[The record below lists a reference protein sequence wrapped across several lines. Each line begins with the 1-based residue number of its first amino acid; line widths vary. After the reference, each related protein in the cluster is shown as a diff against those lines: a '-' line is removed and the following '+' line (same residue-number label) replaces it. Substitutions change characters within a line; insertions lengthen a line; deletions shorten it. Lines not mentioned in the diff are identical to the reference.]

1 MHIFDDLC
9 KELPDFD
16 TYLTTE
22 FTIRQ
27 YHYVKK
33 AKTKAVPL
41 KMLIKKL
48 FTPAD
53 PDNQSS
59 TEMLEKV
66 AAIGIQAILN
76 KLLDEK
82 KATYK
87 YLSIS
92 GTEFSYEH
100 CRGAVKEIFLGKMA
114 YNGLAESSFA
124 GLTAQIQ

>member
-1 MHIFDDLC
+1 MS
-9 KELPDFD
+9 
-16 TYLTTE
+16 
-22 FTIRQ
+22 
-27 YHYVKK
+27 KK

-41 KMLIKKL
+41 KMLIKEL

-66 AAIGIQAILN
+66 AAIGIQAIIDE
-76 KLLDEK
+76 LLDEK

-100 CRGAVKEIFLGKMA
+100 CPAAVKEKC
-114 YNGLAESSFA
+114 
-124 GLTAQIQ
+124 